1 MLIGRLKANLLYI
14 AGPGRGKYNYLICI
28 LMHNL
33 NVIMHKSSLLR
44 KTEQDET
51 RSPESEDIEHQDRL
65 AKVLMYHSKGIS
77 QSEIAKKLKINQST
91 VSRHLDE
98 IRKKARSSLDLYLKD
113 EIPNEFQIYICGLN
127 EIIKNLWEIVEDKQN
142 SKISIRDRTY
152 VLSLLMQ
159 CYSKRIEMLV
169 GGPDSDMNAKKHMRD
184 IQINERY
191 PQL

>member
-1 MLIGRLKANLLYI
+1 
-14 AGPGRGKYNYLICI
+14 
-28 LMHNL
+28 
-33 NVIMHKSSLLR
+33 
-44 KTEQDET
+44 
-51 RSPESEDIEHQDRL
+51 
-65 AKVLMYHSKGIS
+65 MYHSKGIS

-184 IQINERY
+184 IHINERY

>member
-169 GGPDSDMNAKKHMRD
+169 GGPDSDMNAMKHIRD

>member
-1 MLIGRLKANLLYI
+1 LDI

-33 NVIMHKSSLLR
+33 NVSMHKSSLLR

-169 GGPDSDMNAKKHMRD
+169 GGPDSDMNAKKHMQD

>member
-1 MLIGRLKANLLYI
+1 
-14 AGPGRGKYNYLICI
+14 
-28 LMHNL
+28 
-33 NVIMHKSSLLR
+33 
-44 KTEQDET
+44 
-51 RSPESEDIEHQDRL
+51 
-65 AKVLMYHSKGIS
+65 MYHSKGIS

-91 VSRHLDE
+91 VSRDLDE

-142 SKISIRDRTY
+142 LKISIRDRTY